1 VSETSA
7 YTTIGIDGGMI
18 GPMMAAD
25 AVIAAAYATGYFPSR
40 VIMPMM
46 IRPMPTASAI
56 AEPDMPA
63 KMTLETTFTCPS
75 PPRRRPTRTRQ
86 KRSSRSVRL
95 PVFIR
100 SAARM
105 NKGTASST

>member
-1 VSETSA
+1 
-7 YTTIGIDGGMI
+7 MI

-25 AVIAAAYATGYFPSR
+25 AVIAAAYATGYLPSR
-40 VIMPMM
+40 AIIPTM

-63 KMTLETTFTCPS
+63 KMMLATTLTCPS
-75 PPRRRPTRTRQ
+75 PPRKRPTRTRQ
-86 KRSSRSVRL
+86 NLSSRSVRL

-105 NKGTASST
+105 KSGTASST